1 MSINLGQSLQSN
13 ISTAQNAIGSIGS
26 AVNTAQNLKA
36 ALSSSYSS
44 GGVLSAIR
52 SVNIPAAGEAIGD
65 IMSAVSSFGGDANSD
80 DWRVRLSLA
89 SWVSFKSSPVLAPLK
104 EAGGLIFPYTP
115 QITIKSSAT
124 YTSTS
129 PVHTNYA
136 FRSYK
141 NSDPGAIQI
150 IAPMNVEDSTQALYW
165 IAALHYLRSL
175 TKMFTGNDPK
185 AGNPPPVIYLNGYG
199 NYVFKNVP
207 VVVTNIDIQLN
218 AECDYIGCNVVGS
231 LAGEIS
237 GIADSLGSL
246 SDTLGGSIS
255 GLSGLANNI
264 SEGLGIVGQT
274 ASVLGSLGIGGTTNG
289 GVTHVPTKSTFTVTL
304 QPVYSRDS
312 ARKFSLDR
320 FVSGGYLNNSVGYI

>member
-13 ISTAQNAIGSIGS
+13 ISAAQNAIGSTRS

-44 GGVLSAIR
+44 GNVLSAIR
-52 SVNIPAAGEAIGD
+52 SINIPAAGEAVGD
-65 IMSAVSSFGGDANSD
+65 IMTAVSSFGGDVNSN

-89 SWVSFKSSPVLAPLK
+89 SWISFKSSPVLAPLK
-104 EAGGLIFPYTP
+104 DSGGLIFPYTP
-115 QITIKSSAT
+115 QISIANTAT

-141 NSDPGAIQI
+141 NSDPGMIQI
-150 IAPMNVEDSTQALYW
+150 TAPMNVEDSTQALYW

-175 TKMFTGNDPK
+175 TKMFTGSDPK
-185 AGNPPPVIYLNGYG
+185 AGNPPPIIYLNGYG

-207 VVVTNIDIQLN
+207 VVVTGIDIQLN

-231 LAGEIS
+231 LAGEIA

-246 SDTLGGSIS
+246 SDTIGGAVS
-255 GLSGLANNI
+255 GLSGLSSKV

-274 ASVLGSLGIGGTTNG
+274 AGVLGSLGIGGTTSG
-289 GVTHVPTKSTFTVTL
+289 GITHVPTRSTFTVKL

-320 FVSGGYLNNSVGYI
+320 FVSGGYLNSSVGYI

>member
-89 SWVSFKSSPVLAPLK
+89 SWVSFKSSPVLTPLK

-115 QITIKSSAT
+115 QITIKNSAT

-150 IAPMNVEDSTQALYW
+150 NAPMNL
-165 IAALHYLRSL
+165 SL
-175 TKMFTGNDPK
+175 
-185 AGNPPPVIYLNGYG
+185 IH
-199 NYVFKNVP
+199 
-207 VVVTNIDIQLN
+207 
-218 AECDYIGCNVVGS
+218 
-231 LAGEIS
+231 
-237 GIADSLGSL
+237 
-246 SDTLGGSIS
+246 
-255 GLSGLANNI
+255 I
-264 SEGLGIVGQT
+264 SE
-274 ASVLGSLGIGGTTNG
+274 
-289 GVTHVPTKSTFTVTL
+289 PTR
-304 QPVYSRDS
+304 Q
-312 ARKFSLDR
+312 
-320 FVSGGYLNNSVGYI
+320 IH

>member
-13 ISTAQNAIGSIGS
+13 ISAAQNAIGSIGS
-26 AVNTAQNLKA
+26 SVNTAQNLKA

-52 SVNIPAAGEAIGD
+52 SVNIPAAGEAVGD
-65 IMSAVSSFGGDANSD
+65 LMSAVSSFGGDANSD

-89 SWVSFKSSPVLAPLK
+89 NWITFKSSPVLAPLK

-115 QITIKSSAT
+115 QITISNSAT
-124 YTSTS
+124 YSTIQT
-129 PVHTNYA
+129 VHTNYT
-136 FRSYK
+136 FRSYR
-141 NSDPGAIQI
+141 NSDPGQIQI

-185 AGNPPPVIYLNGYG
+185 AGNPPPIIYLNGYG
-199 NYVFKNVP
+199 NYVFKNIP
-207 VVVTNIDIQLN
+207 VVVTKIDVQLN

-231 LAGEIS
+231 LAGEIA

-246 SDTLGGSIS
+246 SDTLGGAVS
-255 GLSGLANNI
+255 GLSGLSNTI
-264 SEGLGIVGQT
+264 SEGLGVVGQT
-274 ASVLGSLGIGGTTNG
+274 AGVLGSLGIGGTTND
-289 GVTHVPTKSTFTVTL
+289 GVTHVPTRSTFTVQL

-320 FVSGGYLNNSVGYI
+320 FVSGGYLNNSVGYV